1 MALRVNTNLG
11 ALQAQRA
18 LSLVSSK
25 VDTNLQRLSSGLRVN
40 SAADDA
46 AGLAVS
52 EQLGS
57 AVRGFN
63 QLIRNAN
70 DGISLIQVGES
81 ALGEIS
87 NGLTRLRELALQSAN
102 GTLSNTDRNAI
113 HQEFGALVSE
123 LDRIAKTTEF
133 SSTYPINGS
142 STLNLQVGLNSGGNN
157 VIVVNS
163 VNASITALGISGLS
177 VSTQAGATGTLDK
190 ISAALTTVSSFRATF
205 GAVQNRLTMSIR
217 SLSVAIENNTAAQS
231 RIRDVDVASEASE
244 LAKNQIIQQASVAA
258 LAQANASGQLALKL
272 LS

>member
-81 ALGEIS
+81 ALGEIL

-102 GTLSNTDRNAI
+102 GTLSDTDRNAI
-113 HQEFGALVSE
+113 HQEFSALTAE

-142 STLNLQVGLNSGGNN
+142 SSLHLQVGLNSGGNN
-157 VIVVNS
+157 VIVLNS
-163 VNASITALGISGLS
+163 VNASVSALGISGLS
-177 VSTQAGATGTLDK
+177 VSRTTPPRSPGSATWTWR
-190 ISAALTTVSSFRATF
+190 ARRASSPRT
-205 GAVQNRLTMSIR
+205 R
-217 SLSVAIENNTAAQS
+217 SSS
-231 RIRDVDVASEASE
+231 RRRWRRWRRRTPPGSSR
-244 LAKNQIIQQASVAA
+244 S
-258 LAQANASGQLALKL
+258 S
-272 LS
+272 S